1 MSQKIAV
8 LGATGRIGTHI
19 ADVLRERGVEAV
31 PMSRSTGVDVITG
44 EGLDLA
50 GIDIVIDAT
59 TGPSPD
65 EAEATQFFTTSARNL
80 QAAASKAGVQWI
92 VAISIVGIDA
102 FTGGYNAAK
111 KAQEAAL
118 REGPVP
124 VRIVRVTQFHE
135 FVDALMQWGRQGDT
149 IYVWGMRTQLVAA
162 RAAAEVVVDVALAD
176 DAPALTNVGGP
187 RPEELLEVA
196 RLKAAHDGENVS
208 VEEAPAP
215 ADAEL
220 YKQGAALPGEGALL
234 VGPTYEE
241 WLASRTFAPPA

>member
-1 MSQKIAV
+1 MSKKIAV
-8 LGATGRIGTHI
+8 TGGTGRIGTHI
-19 ADVLRERGVEAV
+19 VDVLTERGLEVV
-31 PMSRSTGVDVITG
+31 PMSRSTGVDLVSG

-65 EAEATQFFTTSARNL
+65 EREATEFFTATARNL
-80 QAAASKAGVQWI
+80 QAAAAKAGVERI
-92 VAISIVGIDA
+92 VIISIVGIDA

-111 KAQEAAL
+111 KAQEAAIQ
-118 REGPVP
+118 EGPVP
-124 VRIVRVTQFHE
+124 VRIVRATQFHE
-135 FVDALMQWGRQGDT
+135 FVEALMQWGRQDDK
-149 IYVWGMRTQLVAA
+149 IAVWGMQTQLVAA

-176 DAPALTNVGGP
+176 DAPAITNVGGP
-187 RPEELLEVA
+187 RPERLVEVA
-196 RLKAAHDGENVS
+196 RLKAAHDGEDLR

-220 YKQGAALPGEGALL
+220 YESGGVLPGPEARL

-241 WLASRTFAPPA
+241 WLNTAA